1 MRLDIN
7 LATRPY
13 EDAREFW
20 RRWGL
25 LLGIVSVVTLA
36 LLALTV
42 TGWYSARRDRRRIA
56 DLRQQIAK
64 IDQERLAAE
73 AMLNRPEN
81 RAMREKSQYL
91 NDLIARKS
99 FSWTQAIERLEK
111 VMPPKL
117 HLISIEP
124 HLTED
129 NQLSMKMVVAGDSPE
144 RAIELMR
151 RMEASKHFRETQI
164 ADQTQLQTPQ
174 STDTV
179 QFSINALYVPPDEPD
194 SATEPK
200 SGIDSRRAH

>member
-81 RAMREKSQYL
+81 LAMREKSQYL
-91 NDLIARKS
+91 NDLSRA
-99 FSWTQAIERLEK
+99 
-111 VMPPKL
+111 
-117 HLISIEP
+117 
-124 HLTED
+124 
-129 NQLSMKMVVAGDSPE
+129 SPSPG
-144 RAIELMR
+144 R
-151 RMEASKHFRETQI
+151 RPS
-164 ADQTQLQTPQ
+164 
-174 STDTV
+174 
-179 QFSINALYVPPDEPD
+179 
-194 SATEPK
+194 
-200 SGIDSRRAH
+200 SGWRRSCPRNCT

>member
-1 MRLDIN
+1 
-7 LATRPY
+7 
-13 EDAREFW
+13 
-20 RRWGL
+20 
-25 LLGIVSVVTLA
+25 
-36 LLALTV
+36 
-42 TGWYSARRDRRRIA
+42 
-56 DLRQQIAK
+56 
-64 IDQERLAAE
+64 
-73 AMLNRPEN
+73 
-81 RAMREKSQYL
+81 
-91 NDLIARKS
+91 
-99 FSWTQAIERLEK
+99 
-111 VMPPKL
+111 MPPKL